1 MKKKVWI
8 SIGVVAIIAIL
19 VGVNVWRGVS
29 ADGATVEVT
38 RLKEQEMAENIMI
51 PGTLKLKN
59 EQTVYVSPE
68 KGEVQEI
75 TVKEGDKVK
84 KGDVLLRYTNESL
97 QLEKEQ
103 NALNIELGYMRINSV
118 KNRLDRLDKK
128 EKDLAEQVGEEEA
141 STQIEEERDQ
151 LKTEERSAN
160 IELKQSILQKE
171 SIEKQLRELK
181 ETSDVDG
188 TVLEVDK
195 EAVHASGSLG
205 PQGELQPVIR
215 IAALDELMVEG
226 VISEYDTLKVEEGQ
240 PVTLRSDVV
249 PDEAWEGTVTHIGF
263 LPRESAADLGGET
276 EAVQY
281 AIEVAVESEDVG
293 LKPGFQLIMEIET
306 EKKTVPTLPLEAIVS
321 QDSTTIDVG
330 LDTGSTEETKD
341 EENIVF
347 VVKDGKVEARP
358 VKVGTI
364 SENRVEILDGLDA
377 DEEVVAQPPDHLKD
391 GMDVTVQ

>member
-128 EKDLAEQVGEEEA
+128 ERDLAEQVGEEEA